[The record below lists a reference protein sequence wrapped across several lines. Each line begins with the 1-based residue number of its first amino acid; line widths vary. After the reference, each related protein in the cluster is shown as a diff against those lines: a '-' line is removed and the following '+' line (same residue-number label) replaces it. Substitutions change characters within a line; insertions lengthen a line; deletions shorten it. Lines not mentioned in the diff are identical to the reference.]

1 MPINGALY
9 DFTDENLDKVP
20 NEAGVYVLY
29 QRGSLI
35 YIGRSGGGSTTLR
48 SRLKDHKAG
57 REGPCT
63 QEAIAYR
70 REVTS
75 TPVSREKQ
83 LVDEYYNAHGQLPK
97 CNDVRP

>member
-35 YIGRSGGGSTTLR
+35 YIGRSGGWLYDPPLSA
-48 SRLKDHKAG
+48 K
-57 REGPCT
+57 
-63 QEAIAYR
+63 
-70 REVTS
+70 
-75 TPVSREKQ
+75 
-83 LVDEYYNAHGQLPK
+83 
-97 CNDVRP
+97 RP